1 MNSFM
6 LN

>member
-6 LN
+6 G